1 MCECLR
7 GLLTS
12 CLQCSRKLP
21 NTREKQ
27 KPLQQR
33 YSGSPDVSQ
42 IVQDRSKKE
51 IQVLGTPLQAGPF
64 KATGPRVGACAR
76 KDPEVRTKV
85 LEPDYLGS
93 ESYVTSEF
101 NLWWRQAP
109 LPPRTP
115 ATGSPK
121 EPSGLLTFRSSSRS
135 RAELLVSPGPLEGM
149 AGSWAVGG
157 SLGFEGS
164 GGAAGLQ
171 RQSYCGLREQE
182 LKLTHRS

>member
-1 MCECLR
+1 MSRVLQKATKYKGEAEAAPTEIQR
-7 GLLTS
+7 LTRR
-12 CLQCSRKLP
+12 LTDR
-21 NTREKQ
+21 T
-27 KPLQQR
+27 
-33 YSGSPDVSQ
+33 GQ
-42 IVQDRSKKE
+42 IQKE
-51 IQVLGTPLQAGPF
+51 IRVLGTPLQAGPF

-76 KDPEVRTKV
+76 KDPEVRRKV

-101 NLWWRQAP
+101 NLCWRQAP
-109 LPPRTP
+109 LPSQTP

-121 EPSGLLTFRSSSRS
+121 EPRGLLTFRSSSRS

-171 RQSYCGLREQE
+171 RRSYCGLREQE